1 MDIFTEMTLLYGT
14 VISHVM
20 IDKATYL
27 AKNKVPVEALD
38 QLGYTVTSSSCK
50 VIKADNDEVRE
61 FLAFQA
67 QDARE
72 KMIDHFLSSA
82 IPQYDNSS
90 KKARLNLV

>member
-1 MDIFTEMTLLYGT
+1 MDIFTDLTLHYGT

-20 IDKATYL
+20 VDKATYL

-38 QLGYTVTSSSCK
+38 QLGYMVSSTGCK
-50 VIKADNDEVRE
+50 VIKADNEEVRE

>member
-20 IDKATYL
+20 VDKATYL

-50 VIKADNDEVRE
+50 VIKADNDDVRE